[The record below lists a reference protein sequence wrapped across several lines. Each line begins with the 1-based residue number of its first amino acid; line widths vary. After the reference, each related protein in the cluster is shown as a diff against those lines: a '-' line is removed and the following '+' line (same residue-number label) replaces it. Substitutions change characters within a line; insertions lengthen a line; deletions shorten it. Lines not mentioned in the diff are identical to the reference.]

1 MRRDVSI
8 GGAEGG
14 AGAGGKADVCLIVEG
29 AYPYVAGG
37 VSSWVDWL
45 MRSQPDLSFSVVAI
59 SSGHDQLR
67 PRYQRP
73 PNLGAQYDLLLHSAP
88 FRGRRPSRLERTH
101 VAQRLVP
108 VLSRFLSGG
117 GLAELREL
125 VGAINAPRKETSL
138 YDLLESREAF
148 ETVRG
153 MYAALMPQAS
163 FLQFYWAWRALCGGM
178 FATLKLELPDARI
191 YHAISTGYAGLLAAR
206 AALETGRPAL
216 VTEHGIYTNERR
228 IEILMADWISD
239 TVDKGLNVDD
249 PRMDLRDLWIKAFE
263 SYARACYEASSQVT
277 TLYRDNQ
284 RLQVALGAEPDRLKV
299 IANGIDVEL
308 FGALDIAGQDERPTM
323 ALIGRVVPIKDVR
336 TFIAAA
342 AAARGEV
349 PDIRALVMGPT
360 EEDPTYAEECRELI
374 TELGLEDCVE
384 LTGPVRLVEWLPK
397 VHVVV
402 LTSLSEAQPLVLLEA
417 GAAGIPC
424 VATNVGACR
433 EIIEGAGDADDPL
446 EHGGFITDLVSPNQV
461 ANRVCKLLRNSLL
474 RKEMGE
480 NLRRRVRR
488 RYASTTAQAN
498 YAALYGA
505 FLEKGTG
512 RHIGDLT

>member
-1 MRRDVSI
+1 MMRGASI
-8 GGAEGG
+8 GGDECG
-14 AGAGGKADVCLIVEG
+14 AGAARKADVCLIVEG
-29 AYPYVAGG
+29 AYPYVTGG

-59 SSGHDQLR
+59 SPGPEQLR
-67 PRYQRP
+67 PRYQPP
-73 PNLGAQYDLLLHSAP
+73 PNQVVQHDLVLHSALS
-88 FRGRRPSRLERTH
+88 RARRPSRPERTSA
-101 VAQRLVP
+101 AQRVAP
-108 VLSRFLSGG
+108 VLSRFLSSGG
-117 GLAELREL
+117 SAELREL
-125 VGAINAPRKETSL
+125 VSVVNTPGKEMSL

-163 FLQFYWAWRALCGGM
+163 FLQFYWAWRALCGGL

-191 YHAISTGYAGLLAAR
+191 YHASSTGYAGLLAAR
-206 AALETGRPAL
+206 AAIETGRPAL

-263 SYARACYEASSQVT
+263 SYARSCYEVCSQVT

-284 RLQVALGAEPDRLKV
+284 GLQVSLGAEPDRLKV
-299 IANGIDVEL
+299 IANGVDVER
-308 FGALDIAGQDERPTM
+308 FAALDIAGQDERPTM
-323 ALIGRVVPIKDVR
+323 ALIGRVVPIKDIR
-336 TFIAAA
+336 TFVAAA
-342 AAARGEV
+342 AVAHREV
-349 PDIRALVMGPT
+349 PDIRALVIGPT
-360 EEDPTYAEECRELI
+360 EEDPAYAEECRRLI
-374 TELGLEDCVE
+374 AELGLEDCVE
-384 LTGPVRLVEWLPK
+384 LTGPVGLAEWLPK

-446 EHGGFITDLVSPNQV
+446 EHGGFITDLVSPEQV
-461 ANRVCKLLRNSLL
+461 ADRVCRLLRSSSL

-480 NLRRRVRR
+480 SLRRRVRR
-488 RYASTTAQAN
+488 RYASMTAQAN

-505 FLEKGTG
+505 FLENGTA
-512 RHIGDLT
+512 RHMGDFS